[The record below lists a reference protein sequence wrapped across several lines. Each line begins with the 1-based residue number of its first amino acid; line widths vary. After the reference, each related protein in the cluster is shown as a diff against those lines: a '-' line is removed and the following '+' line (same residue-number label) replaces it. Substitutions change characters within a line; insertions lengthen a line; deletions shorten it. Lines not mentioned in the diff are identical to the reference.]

1 MNHNSLNLSSTIER
15 LSLYDFQI
23 EINQLAKKIPE
34 EFLKKPNLPGAVVT
48 ENGQLIGVISR
59 KQFAEYMFHPYGLE
73 LFLNRP
79 IRCLYDFIQ
88 TDVLF
93 FSGNTSI
100 VRAVQ
105 QLLERRSNFLEEPI
119 LVEIAPQVYKLLDGH
134 QLLIA
139 YSEIHLHT
147 TQLITKLYQKLKTSN
162 QQLRELVTIDGL
174 TQLANRRRFD
184 EYLTQEWKRAARE
197 QMPISLLLGDLDFFK
212 RYNDTY
218 GHQAGD
224 DCLRSCG
231 AAIMNSVK
239 RPADLAARY
248 GGEEFVLVLPNTE
261 TNGAICVAQ
270 KIREKIA
277 ALKIVHAK
285 STVSGYI
292 TLSLGIATLI
302 PEPNKSLEELILA
315 ADTALYEA
323 KRAGRD
329 RYVIYAPELE
339 TELDAKILSRQVKI
353 PASRKQKNWQK
364 FEAEQS
370 PQNPQEKESVV

>member
-1 MNHNSLNLSSTIER
+1 MNHNSLNLNSTIER
-15 LSLYDFQI
+15 LYLYEFQI
-23 EINQLAKKIPE
+23 EINELANKIKE

-48 ENGQLIGVISR
+48 ESGQLIGVISR
-59 KQFAEYMFHPYGLE
+59 KQFAEYMLQPYSLE

-79 IRCLYDFIQ
+79 IRCLYDFIK

-93 FSGNTSI
+93 FPGNTSI
-100 VRAVQ
+100 VKAVQ
-105 QLLERRSNFLEEPI
+105 KSLERVPNFLEEPI
-119 LVEIAPQVYKLLDGH
+119 LVEIAPEVYKLLDGH

-139 YSEIHLHT
+139 YSEINLHT

-302 PEPNKSLEELILA
+302 PEPNKSLEKLILA